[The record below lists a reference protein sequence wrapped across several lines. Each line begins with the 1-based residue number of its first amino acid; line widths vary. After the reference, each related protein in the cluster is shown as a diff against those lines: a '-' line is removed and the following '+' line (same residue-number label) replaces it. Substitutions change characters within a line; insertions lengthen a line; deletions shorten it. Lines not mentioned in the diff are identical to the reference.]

1 MKKVRDVINREVQ
14 TITRETLVGEIVSI
28 MKEKRLGKL
37 PVLDGDQIVG
47 VVTRDDILVKQG
59 KSPVPPV
66 IAFWEIM
73 IALPNSKGFKEKM
86 KKFISFKAEDIME
99 KDFYTADIDAD
110 LEGVVSEMLDKGYNY
125 ALVLENEKLVGIVTK
140 SCLLYTS
147 DAADEL

>member
-1 MKKVRDVINREVQ
+1 MKKVRDVINSNVQ

-37 PVLDGDQIVG
+37 PVLDGDKIVG

-110 LEGVVSEMLDKGYNY
+110 LEGVVSEMLDKDYNY

-140 SCLLYTS
+140 SDLINKCY
-147 DAADEL
+147 

>member
-1 MKKVRDVINREVQ
+1 MKKVRDVINRNVQ
-14 TITRETLVGEIVSI
+14 TIARETLVGEIVSI

-37 PVLDGDQIVG
+37 PVLDGEKIVG

-125 ALVLENEKLVGIVTK
+125 TLVLENEKLVGIVTK
-140 SCLLYTS
+140 SDLINKCY
-147 DAADEL
+147 

>member
-37 PVLDGDQIVG
+37 PVLDGDKIVG

-140 SCLLYTS
+140 SDLINKCY
-147 DAADEL
+147 

>member
-1 MKKVRDVINREVQ
+1 MKKVRDVINRDVQ

-140 SCLLYTS
+140 SDLINKGY
-147 DAADEL
+147 

>member
-1 MKKVRDVINREVQ
+1 MKKVRDVINRNVQ
-14 TITRETLVGEIVSI
+14 TIARETLVGEIVSI

-37 PVLDGDQIVG
+37 PVLDGDKIVG

-86 KKFISFKAEDIME
+86 KKFVSFKAEDIME

-125 ALVLENEKLVGIVTK
+125 TLVLENEKLVGIVTK
-140 SCLLYTS
+140 SDLINKCY
-147 DAADEL
+147 

>member
-37 PVLDGDQIVG
+37 PVLDGEKIVG

-110 LEGVVSEMLDKGYNY
+110 LEGVVSEMLDKGYNCT
-125 ALVLENEKLVGIVTK
+125 LVLENEKLVGIVTK
-140 SCLLYTS
+140 SDLINKCY
-147 DAADEL
+147 

>member
-1 MKKVRDVINREVQ
+1 MKKVRDVINSNVQ

-37 PVLDGDQIVG
+37 PVLDGDKIVG

-99 KDFYTADIDAD
+99 KNFYTADIDAD
-110 LEGVVSEMLDKGYNY
+110 LEGVVSEMLDKDYNY

-140 SCLLYTS
+140 SDLINKCY
-147 DAADEL
+147 

>member
-14 TITRETLVGEIVSI
+14 TITRETVVGEIVSI

-37 PVLDGDQIVG
+37 PVLDGDKIVG

-140 SCLLYTS
+140 SDLINKCY
-147 DAADEL
+147 

>member
-1 MKKVRDVINREVQ
+1 MKKVRDVINRNVQ
-14 TITRETLVGEIVSI
+14 TIARETLVGEIVSI

-37 PVLDGDQIVG
+37 PVLDGDKIVG

-125 ALVLENEKLVGIVTK
+125 TLVLENEKLVGIVTK
-140 SCLLYTS
+140 SDLINKCY
-147 DAADEL
+147 

>member
-1 MKKVRDVINREVQ
+1 MKKVRDVINRDVQ

-37 PVLDGDQIVG
+37 PVLDGDKIVG

-110 LEGVVSEMLDKGYNY
+110 LEGIVSEMLDKGYNY
-125 ALVLENEKLVGIVTK
+125 TLVLENEKLVGIVTK
-140 SCLLYTS
+140 SDLINKCY
-147 DAADEL
+147 

>member
-1 MKKVRDVINREVQ
+1 MKKVRDVINSNVQ

-37 PVLDGDQIVG
+37 PVLDGDKIVG

-99 KDFYTADIDAD
+99 KNFYTADIDAD
-110 LEGVVSEMLDKGYNY
+110 LEGVVSEMLDKDYNY

-140 SCLLYTS
+140 S
-147 DAADEL
+147 D

>member
-1 MKKVRDVINREVQ
+1 MKKVRDVINRDVQ

-37 PVLDGDQIVG
+37 PVLDGDKIVG

-125 ALVLENEKLVGIVTK
+125 TLVLENEKLVGIVTK
-140 SCLLYTS
+140 SDLINKCY
-147 DAADEL
+147 

>member
-37 PVLDGDQIVG
+37 PVLDGDKIVG

-140 SCLLYTS
+140 SDLINKCY
-147 DAADEL
+147 EK

>member
-1 MKKVRDVINREVQ
+1 MKKVRDVINREIQ

-37 PVLDGDQIVG
+37 PVLDGDKIVG

-99 KDFYTADIDAD
+99 KDFYTTDIDAD
-110 LEGVVSEMLDKGYNY
+110 LERVVSEMLDKGYNY

-140 SCLLYTS
+140 SDLINKYY
-147 DAADEL
+147 